1 MQLESNRLVSVL
13 QTREELERMI
23 EAMSEYERAQVS
35 PDWLARM
42 RASRTPDPWTH
53 GFKVVRRDTGEVVG
67 SCGFKG
73 SPVDGIVE
81 IAYGVGIESQGNGY
95 ATEAAQALVDFAS
108 ACAEVRLIRAHTLP
122 DAAASRR
129 VLTKCG
135 FAYVGEAVDP
145 DDGTVS
151 RFERLVGVTAG
162 AA

>member
-1 MQLESNRLVSVL
+1 MQLQSDRLTAML
-13 QTREELERMI
+13 QTREDLERMI

-42 RASRTPDPWTH
+42 RTSTTPDPWTH
-53 GFKVVRRDTGEVVG
+53 GFRVVHRDTGAVVG

-73 SPVDGIVE
+73 PPMDGMVE
-81 IAYGVGIESQGNGY
+81 IAYRINIEHQGNGY

-108 ACAEVRLIRAHTLP
+108 TCAEVQLIRAHTLP
-122 DAAASRR
+122 DGVASER

-135 FAYVGEAVDP
+135 FRYVGEAVDP
-145 DDGTVS
+145 EDGVVA